1 MSEDFLE
8 KINKSGV
15 KIKVFLDVNK
25 FCDPLI
31 MPLFEE
37 LSKNQLDELI
47 ELSFTIAWLE
57 NGTNMEFDETNY
69 DDCYQDLLSDV
80 LKQIA
85 KFLELKISER
95 IKSL

>member
-1 MSEDFLE
+1 MSEDFIE

-15 KIKVFLDVNK
+15 KIKVFLDVTK

-31 MPLFEE
+31 MPFFEE

-47 ELSFTIAWLE
+47 ELSLTIAWLE
-57 NGTNMEFDETNY
+57 NGTNMEFDESNY

-80 LKQIA
+80 LKQMA

-95 IKSL
+95 IKTL

>member
-1 MSEDFLE
+1 M
-8 KINKSGV
+8 
-15 KIKVFLDVNK
+15 KVLLDVNN
-25 FCDPLI
+25 FCNPLI

-37 LSKNQLDELI
+37 LSENQLDELI

-57 NGTNMEFDETNY
+57 NGKNIEFDENNY

-80 LKQIA
+80 LSQMA
-85 KFLELKISER
+85 KFLELKLSER

>member
-95 IKSL
+95 IKSI

>member
-1 MSEDFLE
+1 MSDGFIE

-15 KIKVFLDVNK
+15 KVKVFLDVNE
-25 FCDPLI
+25 FCNPLI
-31 MPLFEE
+31 MPLFKE
-37 LSKNQLDELI
+37 LSRSNLDELI

-57 NGTNMEFDETNY
+57 NGINMDFDGSNY

-80 LKQIA
+80 LKQMA

-95 IKSL
+95 IKRL

>member
-1 MSEDFLE
+1 MSEDFIE

-15 KIKVFLDVNK
+15 KVKVFLDVNK

-47 ELSFTIAWLE
+47 ELSFTIAWIE
-57 NGTNMEFDETNY
+57 NGTNMEFDESNY
-69 DDCYQDLLSDV
+69 DDCYQELLGDV
-80 LKQIA
+80 LKQMA
-85 KFLELKISER
+85 KFIELRLSER
-95 IKSL
+95 IKRL

>member
-1 MSEDFLE
+1 MSEYFLE

-15 KIKVFLDVNK
+15 KVKVLLDVNK
-25 FCDPLI
+25 FCNPLI
-31 MPLFEE
+31 MPLFEK

-57 NGTNMEFDETNY
+57 NGKNMEFDESNY

-80 LKQIA
+80 LSQMA
-85 KFLELKISER
+85 KFLELMLSER
-95 IKSL
+95 IKKL

>member
-1 MSEDFLE
+1 
-8 KINKSGV
+8 
-15 KIKVFLDVNK
+15 
-25 FCDPLI
+25 
-31 MPLFEE
+31 